1 MTVSGV
7 YQISREEMQ
16 RYSGQYVVVMDGKVV
31 ASGKDLYKKIKELE
45 QRHPNKKIIVTY
57 IPKEDLLI
65 L

>member
-31 ASGKDLYKKIKELE
+31 ASGKDLYKEIKELE
-45 QRHPNKKIIVTY
+45 KRHPDKKIIVTY

>member
-7 YQISREEMQ
+7 YQVSREEMQ

-31 ASGKDLYKKIKELE
+31 ASGKDLYKEIKELE
-45 QRHPNKKIIVTY
+45 KRHPDKKIIVTY

>member
-7 YQISREEMQ
+7 YQISREEMR
-16 RYSGQYVVVMDGKVV
+16 RYAGQYVVVMDSKVV

-45 QRHPNKKIIVTY
+45 KRHPDKKIIVSY

>member
-16 RYSGQYVVVMDGKVV
+16 RYAGQYVVVMDGKVV

-45 QRHPNKKIIVTY
+45 KRHPDKKIIVSY